1 MELSFGRAG
10 EGQFLVPTLRVQ
22 VLGQR
27 GCKRPEE
34 RGWKSGKRREEE
46 RERERKRQKAEFS
59 SSREQS
65 ERLDNALSRSN
76 GLSGERVLV
85 LGRLTEDCS
94 SSDQRVHR
102 F

>member
-1 MELSFGRAG
+1 M
-10 EGQFLVPTLRVQ
+10 
-22 VLGQR
+22 
-27 GCKRPEE
+27 EE
-34 RGWKSGKRREEE
+34 REEKRGRERE

-59 SSREQS
+59 SSRERS
-65 ERLDNALSRSN
+65 KRFDIALSRSN

-85 LGRLTEDCS
+85 LGRLTEDRS